1 MIAID
6 SSQWLIAITAHC
18 EWLITMTHCNHYSF
32 ARSHHELYKSS
43 LWSHHELYKSSLT
56 LQSLLRANDSSQ
68 WLIAMTAHSHV
79 VSHSNDSSRTTHH
92 EFEWL
97 ITCEWYV
104 DDCSTWQCDDLDSAR
119 NHVAQRVVYEIFV
132 THRVGAVSWL
142 IIGCDYGGGGG
153 NFSKVKRVV
162 EMDSNTI
169 KLVMSSRLKERVIHW
184 CLVWCDVVMT

>member
-1 MIAID
+1 MTYVVRD
-6 SSQWLIAITAHC
+6 DC
-18 EWLITMTHCNHYSF
+18 EWLITMTNRNHCSL
-32 ARSHHELYKSS
+32 RMTHHNDS
-43 LWSHHELYKSSLT
+43 

-79 VSHSNDSSRTTHH
+79 MSHSNDSSRTTHH

-119 NHVAQRVVYEIFV
+119 NHVAQTVVYEIFV